1 MTLSPHYTSK
11 NFQVFKSKSTLLKDN
26 PWTTFTGCYS
36 KVHDLI
42 NDLCVREIQRENI
55 FIMND
60 IVLEHS
66 DSKRRY
72 LSMQKMQ
79 PFKCVTG
86 DKIDYC
92 PYGLYRDLLTPVHH
106 HDNNDLLKRTR
117 SIFSFHLK
125 DSYYFFKSELIHF
138 KLLKVLELRQK
149 EIDNF
154 PVQILSLIW
163 LRYLSLQCYENLNI
177 PPEICR
183 LWNLHTS
190 SANLGINEVIM
201 GIQNVKELGIR
212 GYGIYSN
219 GHLNNL
225 VHLQQL
231 ETLSLIY
238 CFSGFFPTMIKK
250 LKMERT
256 LLSWSNMDII
266 AELPNLEVLKLMCN
280 ACYGEEWHPNVRGFT
295 RLKLLLIEDSPL
307 KYWKATDDNF
317 PVLELLVLKEC
328 RYLKEIPTEFA
339 EIHTL
344 QLIELTRCLP
354 ELGESAARIQE
365 EQQDLGNNPEDVC
378 ISNPF
383 GIRRLDLV

>member
-1 MTLSPHYTSK
+1 
-11 NFQVFKSKSTLLKDN
+11 
-26 PWTTFTGCYS
+26 
-36 KVHDLI
+36 
-42 NDLCVREIQRENI
+42 
-55 FIMND
+55 
-60 IVLEHS
+60 
-66 DSKRRY
+66 
-72 LSMQKMQ
+72 
-79 PFKCVTG
+79 
-86 DKIDYC
+86 
-92 PYGLYRDLLTPVHH
+92 
-106 HDNNDLLKRTR
+106 
-117 SIFSFHLK
+117 
-125 DSYYFFKSELIHF
+125 
-138 KLLKVLELRQK
+138 
-149 EIDNF
+149 
-154 PVQILSLIW
+154 
-163 LRYLSLQCYENLNI
+163 
-177 PPEICR
+177 
-183 LWNLHTS
+183 
-190 SANLGINEVIM
+190 M

-307 KYWKATDDNF
+307 KYWKATNDNF

-365 EQQDLGNNPEDVC
+365 EQQDLGNNPVNPWKPRALKLPLCED
-378 ISNPF
+378 
-383 GIRRLDLV
+383 